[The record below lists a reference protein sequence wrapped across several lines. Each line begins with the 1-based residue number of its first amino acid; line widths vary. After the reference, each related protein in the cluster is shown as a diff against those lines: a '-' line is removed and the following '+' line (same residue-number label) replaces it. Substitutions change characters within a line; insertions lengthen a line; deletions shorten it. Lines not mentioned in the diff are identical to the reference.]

1 MSHKI
6 YSYPD
11 NNRVWKAQI
20 AGKFTGL
27 ELETPSFQIGTDN
40 KTPEFAAK
48 FPAQKV
54 PALDAPEGPL
64 FESNAIARYAARYG
78 GDATKIYGATP
89 YESSLID
96 QWIDFS
102 VNEIDLPAAAWL
114 YPIFGFVPFNA
125 QATERAKE
133 DIKKALDLLN
143 KHLTYRT
150 YLVGERV
157 SLADIIVSMSLYHL
171 YTKVLDQT
179 FRKQCGNVNRWFLT
193 CVNQPQWRSVIGQTD
208 LAATMAVAKGAAEAA
223 AKKAAEAPAAAKKDA
238 PAAAGGDDEEAAKP
252 KAKSKLDL
260 LPPTNLDLDEW
271 KRTYSNNDILTVAMP
286 WFWEHYEPAGWSL
299 WMSDYKYNDELSKMF
314 MTSNLVGGFLQ
325 RMDRLRKYA
334 FGSLL
339 IFGEEPKLQIGGVW
353 LFRGTELP
361 EELWENPDAEHH
373 TWTQIDVNDVAQK
386 KLVEAYWA
394 WQGDFGAG
402 KVFHDYNGKVFK

>member
-6 YSYPD
+6 FSYP
-11 NNRVWKAQI
+11 NNQRVWKAQI
-20 AGKFTGL
+20 AGNFTGL
-27 ELETPSFQIGTDN
+27 QIEVPDFQIGVDN

-48 FPAQKV
+48 FPLQKV
-54 PALDAPEGPL
+54 PALETPEGPL

-78 GDATKIYGATP
+78 GNSKIYGSSA

-102 VNEIDLPAAAWL
+102 ANEIELPASAWL
-114 YPIFGFVPFNA
+114 YPIFEIVPFNA
-125 QATERAKE
+125 EATERAKT
-133 DIKKALDLLN
+133 DIKKALELLN

-150 YLVGERV
+150 YLVGERI
-157 SLADIIVSMSLYHL
+157 SLADIVVSMALYRL
-171 YTKVLDQT
+171 YTMVMDIT
-179 FRKQCGNVNRWFLT
+179 FRKNYGNVNRWFLT
-193 CVNQPQWRSVIGQTD
+193 CVNQPQFRTVLGEVK
-208 LAATMAVAKGAAEAA
+208 LAEKMAVAKGATAAPAKKAETTTA
-223 AKKAAEAPAAAKKDA
+223 AKKAETTAD
-238 PAAAGGDDEEAAKP
+238 AGGDEEEGAAKP

-260 LPPTNLDLDEW
+260 LPPTKLDLDEW
-271 KRTYSNNDILTVAMP
+271 KRTYSNNKILEVAMP
-286 WFWEHYEPAGWSL
+286 WFWEHFDAEGWSL
-299 WMSDYKYNDELSKMF
+299 WQSEYKYNDELTKMF

-325 RMDRLRKYA
+325 RMDKIRKYG

-373 TWTQIDVNDVAQK
+373 TWTKIDHNDAAQRK
-386 KLVEAYWA
+386 TVETYWS
-394 WQGDFGAG
+394 WEGDFGDR
-402 KVFHDYNGKVFK
+402 KFHDNGKIFK